1 MGFTLRLFGIP
12 VLSLEI
18 TGDGSAEEYISLTGG
33 SFELAPEEPEYDEE
47 YYEEDRSGFGFGVG

>member
-18 TGDGSAEEYISLTGG
+18 TGDGSAEEY
-33 SFELAPEEPEYDEE
+33 
-47 YYEEDRSGFGFGVG
+47 YEEDRSGFGFGVS